1 MGTIWKTL
9 CIPVIINLLFMSVV
23 TMANENTDAVMESGL
38 NVNTYTLNSIGNGFA
53 EKESE
58 SNFPDYYSMIDNPM
72 PASTFHNPVTLQEIE
87 QESDTIIRGTFLGV
101 IMQEEEYDPS
111 FGTFVYGFTHS
122 SIRVEEVYSGN
133 VKVGDTIA
141 LFEPYYVQQRDNQT
155 ILSHHE
161 NYYPTKTDKSYI
173 WFLSENAGSNYDAF
187 WGLEPNKFYYSPL
200 YCERGRYPAIDA
212 ASSAPVDVDNMSNRE
227 LDLSPSGSSLA
238 YKKIYREVISKYLTK
253 R

>member
-1 MGTIWKTL
+1 MRQITS
-9 CIPVIINLLFMSVV
+9 VICAVFSCLALMSVHAA
-23 TMANENTDAVMESGL
+23 ANG
-38 NVNTYTLNSIGNGFA
+38 NTYTINSLEN
-53 EKESE
+53 
-58 SNFPDYYSMIDNPM
+58 NFSKKDLEIKAPDYYSMIDNPM
-72 PASTFHNPVTLQEIE
+72 PASTLHNPVTLQEIE

-101 IMQEEEYDPS
+101 IRQEEEYDPN
-111 FGTFVYGFTHS
+111 FGTFVYGFTRS

-133 VKVGDTIA
+133 VKVGDTIE

-173 WFLSENAGSNYDAF
+173 WILSENQGANYDAF
-187 WGLEPNKFYYSPL
+187 WGFEPDKFYYSPL

-238 YKKIYREVISKYLTK
+238 YKKIYREVIGKYLTK